1 MSMSKGKQ
9 SNDFNAERERGRE
22 RQTERESSPNDRGG
36 MSCKL
41 LDEQHSIKNLLGT
54 WS

>member
-1 MSMSKGKQ
+1 MISMQ
-9 SNDFNAERERGRE
+9 RERGRE